1 MKTYMPRLT
10 VRAGTLAAALSLTS
24 APAIA
29 AQRVV
34 HAEPHLQSSL
44 HDFRVVEVA
53 SGLINPHSMVFTPEG
68 DLLRDGPSNGLGC
81 APFDYDHDDV
91 RDDNSGGE
99 HIRET
104 SWFRI
109 DSHGSLDVLAA
120 TSGQINVTVV
130 LQDDGGVLHGG
141 RDSTTQHL
149 LVQVLIVYVCHPT

>member
-10 VRAGTLAAALSLTS
+10 VRAGVLAAALSLTS

-68 DLLRDGPSNGLGC
+68 DLLVTERPGRMRIIRDGVLLPDSVAGLPDIIALGRGARAMNGLEQAGLR
-81 APFDYDHDDV
+81 DV
-91 RDDNSGGE
+91 R
-99 HIRET
+99 
-104 SWFRI
+104 
-109 DSHGSLDVLAA
+109 
-120 TSGQINVTVV
+120 
-130 LQDDGGVLHGG
+130 LHP
-141 RDSTTQHL
+141 DFE
-149 LVQVLIVYVCHPT
+149 